1 MAKIRSLALRD
12 IPKLK
17 RMISMISNMSSS
29 EAGFGYKSYVPFPF
43 NLANRLMPLKCKFST
58 DSYVAIEDE
67 KICGLITMKAQEKNP
82 LCWRISKLF
91 LDENGYDTGRQ
102 LVSFAIARFGAMGA
116 NTFLAKVDENHE
128 ELLELF
134 SKGCGFRACASEQL
148 WKIDDI
154 KKLSTNENTLDKGFF
169 RPFKS
174 SDTKAVASI
183 YNDLIFPHFRYSLA
197 KTPAEFENVICS
209 GLHKTSY
216 FKYVIEDGSK
226 HSIKGFFSI
235 QTDDNENFTLDI
247 NIVNAFDEYV
257 GDVINFSISQI
268 MMRTRKF
275 NLYFLNKKYH
285 TNSAKIE
292 NFLKENNFKNVK
304 TQIVLVKDYYKKVS
318 ENEKYTKPAIA
329 FSEINRK
336 PAFKSEL
343 SNLP

>member
-1 MAKIRSLALRD
+1 MRYWLPVVVSAIFSNRAVFWNPLFAAITAGIVAAVIFPIRS
-12 IPKLK
+12 
-17 RMISMISNMSSS
+17 
-29 EAGFGYKSYVPFPF
+29 EV
-43 NLANRLMPLKCKFST
+43 
-58 DSYVAIEDE
+58 
-67 KICGLITMKAQEKNP
+67 
-82 LCWRISKLF
+82 
-91 LDENGYDTGRQ
+91 
-102 LVSFAIARFGAMGA
+102 
-116 NTFLAKVDENHE
+116 
-128 ELLELF
+128 
-134 SKGCGFRACASEQL
+134 
-148 WKIDDI
+148 
-154 KKLSTNENTLDKGFF
+154 
-169 RPFKS
+169 KS

-197 KTPAEFENVICS
+197 KTPAEFENIICS

-247 NIVNAFDEYV
+247 SIVSAFDEYI
-257 GDVINFSISQI
+257 GDIINFSISQI

-285 TNSAKIE
+285 TNSSKIE
-292 NFLKENNFKNVK
+292 SFLKENNFINVK

-318 ENEKYTKPAIA
+318 ESEKYTKPAIA

-343 SNLP
+343 SNSH